1 MGHAGVSPDTIEA
14 AVRGERPAVE
24 ALVQAYLPRVYG
36 LALRLTRRQELAEE
50 ATQET
55 FVRALRALPN
65 LRGPERLTSW
75 LLTITANTVREQ
87 ARKANR
93 MDSLEVEPPTIDARQ
108 DDAAAARAKALER
121 AVAELPGEERELFLL
136 HTIEGVGLR
145 DLAEERSS
153 TVPALKSRLHRIRAK
168 LRLSALVHLESAGVT
183 P

>member
-1 MGHAGVSPDTIEA
+1 MGYASVSPETIA
-14 AVRGERPAVE
+14 AAIGGERVAVE

-55 FVRALRALPN
+55 FVRALKALPN
-65 LRGPERLTSW
+65 LRGQERLTSW

-87 ARKANR
+87 ARRAGR
-93 MDSLEVEPPTIDARQ
+93 TESLEIELPTIDAAR
-108 DDAAAARAKALER
+108 DDAAEARHKALER

-145 DLAEERSS
+145 DLAEEKSS

-168 LRLSALVHLESAGVT
+168 LRLAALMHLEAAGVST
-183 P
+183 